1 MTNVEILKSLYCATE
16 DKEEKATLLS
26 RILEENEK
34 EHSFEREMLASYTR
48 NIIRDINERAKKTL
62 ATDIPSMLD
71 HLDVIAH
78 TYGEGDNRKV
88 ILPTAYMR
96 MLFALKENGF
106 NTIREVID
114 PKVNGNTIDVTV
126 RLIGS
131 DGKQKGIGVAHRLID
146 RSSFD
151 KKDAQDELA
160 FQLSIGKATADA
172 YRDAGIGIFPNLKED
187 EEVENVHEEDRKE
200 NPKVSSECN
209 VEAQK
214 PDSISDE
221 PVKTLKRGRPRKV
234 KETETPAASVAET
247 VSTVKE
253 ETPLAKEDDA
263 VETLAAA
270 PTDSAVPTVEQ
281 EKDEEADIPIPLPVP
296 DGYPTLDE
304 ALNYMSGPLHDVYKV
319 VMEKRPIGP
328 IVAYDRLQKAG
339 QTEETCEE
347 MRVIRVI
354 IANTPSLAP
363 DCEKWGKGGVFF
375 RKE

>member
-48 NIIRDINERAKKTL
+48 NMMRDINERAKKTI

-71 HLDVIAH
+71 NLDVIAS
-78 TYGEGDNRKV
+78 TYGEGDRRKV

-106 NTIREVID
+106 NTVREVID

-131 DGKQKGIGVAHRLID
+131 DGKQKGIGVAHRIID

-187 EEVENVHEEDRKE
+187 EEVENVSEEDK
-200 NPKVSSECN
+200 
-209 VEAQK
+209 K
-214 PDSISDE
+214 PDSIPEE
-221 PVKTLKRGRPRKV
+221 PVKTTKRGRPRKV
-234 KETETPAASVAET
+234 KEVETPAAHVAET
-247 VSTVKE
+247 VSTANE
-253 ETPLAKEDDA
+253 ETPLAKDEA
-263 VETLAAA
+263 VETPAAA

-304 ALNYMSGPLHDVYKV
+304 ALNYMSSPLHDVYKA

-328 IVAYDRLQKAG
+328 ILAYDKLQKAG

-363 DCEKWGKGGVFF
+363 ECEKWGKGGVFF

>member
-48 NIIRDINERAKKTL
+48 NMMRDINERAKKTI

-106 NTIREVID
+106 NTVREVID

-131 DGKQKGIGVAHRLID
+131 DGKQKGIGVAHRIID

-151 KKDAQDELA
+151 MKDAQDELA

-187 EEVENVHEEDRKE
+187 EEVENVSEEDKKE

-209 VEAQK
+209 VDVQK
-214 PDSISDE
+214 SDSISEE
-221 PVKTLKRGRPRKV
+221 PVKTTKRGRPRKV
-234 KETETPAASVAET
+234 KEVETPAAPVAET
-247 VSTVKE
+247 VSTANE
-253 ETPLAKEDDA
+253 ETPLAKDEA
-263 VETLAAA
+263 VETPAAA

-296 DGYPTLDE
+296 DGYPTLEE
-304 ALNYMSGPLHDVYKV
+304 ALNYMSSPLHDVYKA

-328 IVAYDRLQKAG
+328 ILAYDKLQKAG

-363 DCEKWGKGGVFF
+363 ECEKWGKGGVFF

>member
-48 NIIRDINERAKKTL
+48 NMMRDINERAKKTI

-71 HLDVIAH
+71 NLDVIAS
-78 TYGEGDNRKV
+78 TYGEGDRRKV

-106 NTIREVID
+106 NTVREVID

-131 DGKQKGIGVAHRLID
+131 DGKQKGIGVAHRIID

-187 EEVENVHEEDRKE
+187 EEVENVNEEDRKE

-209 VEAQK
+209 VEVQK
-214 PDSISDE
+214 PDSIPDE
-221 PVKTLKRGRPRKV
+221 PVKTTKRGRPRKV
-234 KETETPAASVAET
+234 KEVETPAAPVAET
-247 VSTVKE
+247 VSTANE
-253 ETPLAKEDDA
+253 ETPLA
-263 VETLAAA
+263 
-270 PTDSAVPTVEQ
+270 
-281 EKDEEADIPIPLPVP
+281 KDEEADIPIPLPVP
-296 DGYPTLDE
+296 DGYPTLEE
-304 ALNYMSGPLHDVYKV
+304 ALNYMSSPLHDVYKA

-328 IVAYDRLQKAG
+328 ILAYDKLQKAG

-363 DCEKWGKGGVFF
+363 ECEKWGKGGVFF